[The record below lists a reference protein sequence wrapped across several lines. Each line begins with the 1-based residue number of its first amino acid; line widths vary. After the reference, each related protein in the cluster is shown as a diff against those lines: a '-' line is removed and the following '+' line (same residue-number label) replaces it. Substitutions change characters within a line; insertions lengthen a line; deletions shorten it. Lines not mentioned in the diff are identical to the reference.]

1 MLTAPSLLAE
11 LDASLAEAPEGW
23 RHGVLRRIVDLFVG
37 DAARYADEQ
46 VGLFDEVICRLIADI
61 ERLPLVEL
69 SNRLAGVDKAPVRA
83 VVTLARHRDPA
94 IHGPVLVNSR
104 AVPDR
109 DLAEIAGAEQAGI
122 DVLGKI
128 AARAELSEA
137 VTDVL
142 LKRGDAQIRRAVIAN
157 ANARIS
163 ESGYARLVAGLNGDK
178 KLAAAVAARDDVPA
192 ELKPFLAATL
202 NA

>member
-1 MLTAPSLLAE
+1 MLTASSLIAE
-11 LDASLAEAPEGW
+11 LDASLAAEPADW
-23 RHGVLRRIVDLFVG
+23 RHGVLRRIVDLFLG
-37 DAARYADEQ
+37 DAERYADEQ
-46 VGLFDEVICRLIADI
+46 VGLFDEVICRLIADM

-69 SNRLAGVDKAPVRA
+69 SNRLAGVDKAPVKA

-94 IHGPVLVNSR
+94 VNGPVLVNSR
-104 AVPDR
+104 ALPDR
-109 DLAEIAGAEQAGI
+109 ELAEIVGTEQAGL
-122 DVLGKI
+122 DVLTKI
-128 AARAELSEA
+128 AARASLSEA

-157 ANARIS
+157 ADARIW

-178 KLAAAVAARDDVPA
+178 KIAAAIAARKDVPA
-192 ELKPFLAATL
+192 ELQPFLAATL